1 MVLAVQDCLG
11 EALGDGGARPQDGHV
26 ESPLQIALRQPLD
39 PGQFLFVSSAK
50 DPDQLIE

>member
-1 MVLAVQDCLG
+1 MVLAVQGYLG
-11 EALGDGGARPQDGHV
+11 EALSEGGARPQDGHL
-26 ESPLQIALRQPLD
+26 ESPLQITFRQALD